1 MNYAEFMAE
10 EQRLVILRTLAEDP
24 QYSVNSSIL
33 QTVLARFGFNVGRAT
48 VHALIGWL
56 EEKALVTVDRVE
68 SVQVAKLTQRG
79 LDVAK
84 GREIEPGVKRPGP
97 GA

>member
-1 MNYAEFMAE
+1 MSLDAFLAEDR
-10 EQRLVILRTLAEDP
+10 RLVVLRTLAEDSD
-24 QYSVNSSIL
+24 YSVNSSIL
-33 QTVLARFGFNVGRAT
+33 QVALERFGHNVGRAT
-48 VHALIGWL
+48 VHAIIGWL

-97 GA
+97 DA